1 MHPYWVFFCEAETYG
16 IINVNFYQTEKLM
29 TARFTFM
36 SIEFVNSILI
46 REYPY
51 ATFECS
57 LGHDLCV
64 LGEWS
69 GWERATDNITKLK
82 R

>member
-1 MHPYWVFFCEAETYG
+1 
-16 IINVNFYQTEKLM
+16 M

-36 SIEFVNSILI
+36 SIEFANSILM

-57 LGHDLCV
+57 MGHDLCV
-64 LGEWS
+64 WGEWD
-69 GWERATDNITKLK
+69 GWERATDYITKLK